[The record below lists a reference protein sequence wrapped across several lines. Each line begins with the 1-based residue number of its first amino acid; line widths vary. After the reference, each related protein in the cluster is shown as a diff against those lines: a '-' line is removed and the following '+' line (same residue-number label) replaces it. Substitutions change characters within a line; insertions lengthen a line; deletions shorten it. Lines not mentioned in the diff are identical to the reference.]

1 MLGGRKMKTFGR
13 VLTAMI
19 TPFTEDGRVDF
30 DGAVKLAHYLL
41 DNGSD
46 GLVVVGT
53 TGESPS
59 ISKEDKIE
67 LFSRIT
73 EACGHRGTIIANV
86 GGNTTK
92 QSVELLKAVNDIGV
106 DGVMAVVPYYNK
118 PNQKGLYEHY
128 KTLAEATTLPIMV
141 YNVPGRTGGS
151 ITPHTVAQLR
161 KDFSNIVAIKEASG
175 NIMIASEIRYLTDEE
190 FMIYSGDDGLTL
202 PMLSVGGVGVVS
214 VAAHLVGKEMNEMI
228 QLFEAG
234 KVAEAEAL
242 NKKLFPIVKAMFVTV
257 NPIPVK
263 YAVRQLGLP
272 AGSLQLPLCEPTEEE
287 AEVIHG
293 ALELVK
299 SL

>member
-1 MLGGRKMKTFGR
+1 MLGGRRMKTFGR

-128 KTLAEATTLPIMV
+128 KALAEATTLPIMV

-161 KDFSNIVAIKEASG
+161 KDFSNIAAIKEASG
-175 NIMIASEIRYLTDEE
+175 NVMIASEIRYLTDEE

-202 PMLSVGGVGVVS
+202 PMLSVGGVGVIS
-214 VAAHLVGKEMNEMI
+214 VAAHIVGKELNQMI

-234 KVAEAEAL
+234 KVREAEVL
-242 NKKLFPIVKAMFVTV
+242 NTKLFPIVKAMFVTV

-272 AGSLQLPLCEPTEEE
+272 AGPLLLPLCEPTEAE
-287 AEVIHG
+287 ATAIHD
-293 ALELVK
+293 ALELAK